1 MGASVEN
8 DHVVSGLFEAVNETE
23 KVEILTGEKIKSIT
37 PGGEKLTTIE
47 LESGEKYKARLVI
60 GSDGMNSMTRKAHGI
75 STWGQSYNQKGVVCT
90 L

>member
-8 DHVVSGLFEAVNETE
+8 DHVVASLFEAVESTE
-23 KVEILTGEKIKSIT
+23 KVEVITGDKIKQIT
-37 PGGEKLTTIE
+37 PGGEKLSTIE
-47 LESGEKYKARLVI
+47 LESGEKYKARLLV
-60 GSDGMNSMTRKAHGI
+60 GSDGMNSFTRQAHGI